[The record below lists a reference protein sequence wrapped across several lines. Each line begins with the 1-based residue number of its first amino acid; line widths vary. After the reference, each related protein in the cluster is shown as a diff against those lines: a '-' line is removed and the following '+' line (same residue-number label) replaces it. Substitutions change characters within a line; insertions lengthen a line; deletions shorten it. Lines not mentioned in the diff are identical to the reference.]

1 VSFANPLPW
10 WALAL
15 IVLGAGLV
23 AWLAYS
29 RRTLSP
35 PRRTVLVTLRFITL
49 LALVLFLLRPVARG
63 TDADARDA
71 IVAILVDTSR
81 SMSIE
86 DAGGRR
92 IDRARRIVVDRLLPA
107 LGSQFHVEVLGF
119 GDGVAPVAPADLTAA
134 ARRSDVAGALA
145 GIRDRYRGRA
155 VAGLVLVS
163 DGGDTSGAGERA
175 AEGGPPIYTVAVGSP
190 TAGKDREILGVTA
203 AEAILDDSRVDLA
216 VSAVSHGLGNAP
228 IELRLLE
235 NGRPVDVRRV
245 TPAAEGSPVREVF
258 HVSPGRGTPTV
269 YTVETPVAA
278 GELVPEN
285 NARSTLVQPPSR
297 TRRVLLVEGA
307 PGFEHSFL
315 KRAWTSDPGLEIDS
329 VVRKGKNEQGADT
342 FYIQAAQSRSDS
354 LAAGYPATREALFRY
369 DAVVLANVEAHQFT
383 KAQLDATRSFVGE
396 RGGGLLVLGA
406 RSFLRQGLAGSAL
419 EDVLPL
425 DLNERGGASL
435 GLNERGGAS
444 LGLNERGGAS
454 LAQNDRATAD
464 LNASDGD
471 VVLASGARGANRV
484 SLTAAG
490 EAHPVMQLAAAADDT
505 RKRWAAVPALAS
517 IAPLGGPR
525 PGASVLAVTSGP
537 GGTRRALV
545 AVQRFGEGRSMVF
558 AGEASWRWRMLLP
571 ASDRAYDTF
580 WKQALRWLALPAS
593 DPIQVSVEPG
603 AAPGD
608 MVPLRVVARNA
619 AFEALKNVTVDVRVT
634 SPDGRVESLR
644 AAPDTARGTEGHY
657 VANVR
662 PEHAGVF
669 KVSVD
674 VRNGTTSA
682 GTASASV
689 LVGGA
694 DLEMTDPRVNQAFF
708 ERLAAASGGRVLAD
722 DRLSGLTDLLR
733 AGLPAAALAVRRDL
747 WHTGW
752 SFAAILVLLG
762 AEWLTRRRWGLR

>member
-1 VSFANPLPW
+1 MSFANPLPW

-15 IVLGAGLV
+15 AVGAAGLV

-29 RRTLSP
+29 RQPLSSS
-35 PRRTVLVTLRFITL
+35 RRRVLVTLRFVTL
-49 LALVLFLLRPVARG
+49 LALIVFLMRPVARA
-63 TDADARDA
+63 TDANVRDA
-71 IVAILVDTSR
+71 VVAILVDTSR

-86 DAGGRR
+86 DAEGAVRR
-92 IDRARRIVVDRLLPA
+92 IDRARGILVERLLPA

-119 GDGVAPVAPADLTAA
+119 GDGLAPVAPNDLAAA
-134 ARRSDVAGALA
+134 ARRSDVEGALA
-145 GIRDRYRGRA
+145 AVRARYRDRR
-155 VAGLVLVS
+155 VAGIILLS

-175 AEGGPPIYTVAVGSP
+175 ADGGPPIFALGVGSP
-190 TAGKDREILGVTA
+190 TAGRDREILSVTA

-258 HVSPGRGTPTV
+258 QVSPGRQAPTV

-278 GELVPEN
+278 GEIVPEN
-285 NARSTLVQPPSR
+285 NARSTLVQPPAR
-297 TRRVLLVEGA
+297 PRRVLLVEGA

-315 KRAWTSDPGLEIDS
+315 KRAWASDPGLEIDS

-369 DAVVLANVEAHQFT
+369 DALVLANVEGHQFS
-383 KAQLDATRSFVGE
+383 KSALEATRSFVGE

-406 RSFLRQGLAGSAL
+406 RSFMRQGLGGTAL

-425 DLNERGGASL
+425 DLSAGG
-435 GLNERGGAS
+435 GG
-444 LGLNERGGAS
+444 
-454 LAQNDRATAD
+454 
-464 LNASDGD
+464 
-471 VVLASGARGANRV
+471 VLPAIDARGANRV

-490 EAHPVMQLAAAADDT
+490 EAHPVMQLAAGADDT
-505 RKRWAAVPALAS
+505 KKRWEAVPALAS
-517 IAPLGGPR
+517 IVPLGGPR

-537 GGTRRALV
+537 GGTPRALV

-558 AGEASWRWRMLLP
+558 AGEAAWRWRMLLP
-571 ASDRAYDTF
+571 ATDRAYDTF
-580 WKQALRWLALPAS
+580 WKQALRWLALPAG
-593 DPIQVSVEPG
+593 DPIQLSVAPG
-603 AAPGD
+603 TAPGD
-608 MVPLRVVARNA
+608 PLPLRVVARTA
-619 AFEALKNVTVDVRVT
+619 AFEPLTDVAVDFRVT
-634 SPDGRVESLR
+634 SPDGRIESLR
-644 AAPDTARGTEGHY
+644 GGPDSAHRSDGSSGSY
-657 VANVR
+657 VANAR
-662 PEHAGVF
+662 PDHAGVF
-669 KVSVD
+669 KVSAE
-674 VRNGTTSA
+674 VRRGATLV

-694 DLEMTDPRVNQAFF
+694 DLEMTDPRLNRALL
-708 ERLAAASGGRVLAD
+708 ERLATRSGGRL
-722 DRLSGLTDLLR
+722 LTDNQVTELPDLLKG
-733 AGLPAAALAVRRDL
+733 AVPDAAMVVRRDL

-762 AEWLTRRRWGLR
+762 AEWILRRAWGLR

>member
-1 VSFANPLPW
+1 MSFANPLPW

-15 IVLGAGLV
+15 AVGAAGLV

-29 RRTLSP
+29 RQPLSSS
-35 PRRTVLVTLRFITL
+35 RRRVLVTLRFVTL
-49 LALVLFLLRPVARG
+49 LALIVFLMRPVARA
-63 TDADARDA
+63 TDANVRDA
-71 IVAILVDTSR
+71 VVAILVDTSR

-86 DAGGRR
+86 DAEGAVRR
-92 IDRARRIVVDRLLPA
+92 IDRARGILVERLLPA

-119 GDGVAPVAPADLTAA
+119 GDGLAPVAPNDLAAA
-134 ARRSDVAGALA
+134 ARRSDVEGALA
-145 GIRDRYRGRA
+145 AVRARYRDRR
-155 VAGLVLVS
+155 VAGIILLS

-175 AEGGPPIYTVAVGSP
+175 ADGGPPIFALGVGSP
-190 TAGKDREILGVTA
+190 TAGRDREILSVTA

-258 HVSPGRGTPTV
+258 QVSPGKQAPTV

-278 GELVPEN
+278 GEIVPEN
-285 NARSTLVQPPSR
+285 NARSTLVQPPAR
-297 TRRVLLVEGA
+297 PRRVLLVEGA

-315 KRAWTSDPGLEIDS
+315 KRAWASDPGLEIDS

-369 DAVVLANVEAHQFT
+369 DALVLANVEGHQFS
-383 KAQLDATRSFVGE
+383 KSALEATRSFVGE

-406 RSFLRQGLAGSAL
+406 RSFMRQGLGGTAL

-425 DLNERGGASL
+425 DLSAGG
-435 GLNERGGAS
+435 GG
-444 LGLNERGGAS
+444 
-454 LAQNDRATAD
+454 
-464 LNASDGD
+464 
-471 VVLASGARGANRV
+471 VLPAIDARGANRV

-490 EAHPVMQLAAAADDT
+490 EAHPVMQLAAGADDT
-505 RKRWAAVPALAS
+505 KKRWEAVPALAS
-517 IAPLGGPR
+517 IVPLGGPR

-537 GGTRRALV
+537 GGTPRALV

-558 AGEASWRWRMLLP
+558 AGEAAWRWRMLLP
-571 ASDRAYDTF
+571 ATDRVYDTF
-580 WKQALRWLALPAS
+580 WKQALRWLALPAG
-593 DPIQVSVEPG
+593 DPIQLSV
-603 AAPGD
+603 APGTAAGD
-608 MVPLRVVARNA
+608 PLPLRVMARTA
-619 AFEALKNVTVDVRVT
+619 AFEPLTDVAVDFRVT
-634 SPDGRVESLR
+634 SPDGRIESLR
-644 AAPDTARGTEGHY
+644 GGPDSARGSNGSF
-657 VANVR
+657 VANAR
-662 PEHAGVF
+662 PDHAGVF
-669 KVSVD
+669 KVSAE
-674 VRNGTTSA
+674 VRRGATLV

-694 DLEMTDPRVNQAFF
+694 DLEMTDPRLNRALL
-708 ERLAAASGGRVLAD
+708 ERLATRSGGRL
-722 DRLSGLTDLLR
+722 LTDNQVTQLPDLLKG
-733 AGLPAAALAVRRDL
+733 AVPDAAMVVRRDL

-762 AEWLTRRRWGLR
+762 AEWILRRAWGLR